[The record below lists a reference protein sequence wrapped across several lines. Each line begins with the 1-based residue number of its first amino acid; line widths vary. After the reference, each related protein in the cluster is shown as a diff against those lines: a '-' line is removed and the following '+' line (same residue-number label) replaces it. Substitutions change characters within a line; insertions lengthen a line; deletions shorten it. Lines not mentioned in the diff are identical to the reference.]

1 MPSFD
6 GADFVR
12 IDDQATGDGTNN
24 TTRPLD
30 TMLEHAV
37 RSNTQN
43 VRQNRGQGI
52 SWTPNRDRIWFSLQ
66 WSTIHWCM
74 YPLKASTKSLDSY
87 ILHEIQDPPNIED
100 IPNPL
105 QIGLRLK
112 AVGAA
117 GQGSTFAQETTSI
130 NLSGLAQSRISL
142 DFDKDDIV
150 RQRWVVLMWQIR
162 YFFQD
167 DSDYNTIKELPSFTA
182 NIPDSYRRA
191 HVTSSRVLP
200 NIETELD
207 PGPTGA
213 MLFFPYDGENPSDAD
228 YAAGA
233 QFSMELQSQFRE
245 GASGK
250 AGIWS
255 SPDAYQ
261 YKNDINLNQTNA
273 IRVVNFAELH
283 ISAIHLQESH
293 YDDNNITSRNIAGDR
308 PYEAQQSS
316 FRQAR
321 ALTETY
327 EEVRPISMGW
337 GGDVRSTS
345 EWGDQPTM
353 FGYHYGDPQADDPD
367 NLRGTCKVDFESTDD
382 SGTRLE
388 FRFLTL
394 AAFLRDDIY
403 DGQDSS
409 YDVSALKED
418 AGFIEFNLTV
428 DVEGVGGTTIGSA
441 TQGFNV
447 DLFPTDATGRF
458 PTLQMLKFS
467 NFGDDDKTPSI
478 GDQFT
483 DGHEIHTYHEGEVR
497 ERELSLWT
505 PQQMQVPVGQ
515 FNRSN
520 QLRWSFDAGITDRN
534 ARVAV
539 DKEQL
544 VIAFSGVSI
553 FERPQ

>member
-6 GADFVR
+6 GSDFVR
-12 IDDQATGDGTNN
+12 IDDQATGDGTNDS
-24 TTRPLD
+24 TRPLD

-52 SWTPNRDRIWFSLQ
+52 SWTPNRDKIWFSLQ
-66 WSTIHWCM
+66 WSTFHWCM

-87 ILHEIQDPPNIED
+87 ILYELEDPPQSEGGKD
-100 IPNPL
+100 PL
-105 QIGLRLK
+105 KIGLRFK

-117 GQGSTFAQETTSI
+117 GQGSTFAQKTKKVPPLDLADTK
-130 NLSGLAQSRISL
+130 LSLT
-142 DFDKDDIV
+142 FDEGDIDS
-150 RQRWVVLMWQIR
+150 QRWVVLMWQFK
-162 YFFQD
+162 YFFED
-167 DSDYNTIKELPSFTA
+167 ESDYTKFKEKPSPTGNA
-182 NIPDSYRRA
+182 LEYRRID
-191 HVTSSRVLP
+191 VTSSLISP
-200 NIETELD
+200 NLETEID

-213 MLFFPYDGENPSDAD
+213 ILFYPYSGDRPEDANYD
-228 YAAGA
+228 EGP
-233 QFSMELQSQFRE
+233 QFSMELQSQYKE
-245 GASGK
+245 GASGV
-250 AGIWS
+250 AGRWS

-261 YKNDINLNQTNA
+261 YHNDVNLNQDNA
-273 IRVVNFAELH
+273 IRVVNFSELH
-283 ISAIHLQESH
+283 ISAVHLQESH

-337 GGDVRSTS
+337 GGDVRNTN
-345 EWGDQPTM
+345 EWSDQPTM

-409 YDVSALKED
+409 YGVSELKED
-418 AGFIEFNLTV
+418 AGFIEFNLTI
-428 DVEGVGGTTIGSA
+428 DVEGVGGATIGSA
-441 TQGFNV
+441 TQVFNA
-447 DLFPTDATGRF
+447 DLFPTDSTGRF

-467 NFGDDDKTPSI
+467 NFGDDDNTPSI

-505 PQQMQVPVGQ
+505 PQQMQVSLGD
-515 FNRSN
+515 FDRSK
-520 QLRWSFDAGITDRN
+520 QLRWSFDASITDRN
-534 ARVAV
+534 ARVAA
-539 DKEQL
+539 DDEEL
-544 VIAFSGVSI
+544 VVVFSGVSI